1 MRKTKMLCGIGPATQ
16 DWEVFKKLVM
26 NGLNVA
32 RVNFSHA
39 TLEERKTTEDLVARA
54 RKELGKDV
62 AILFDTK
69 GPDLRTCSFE
79 NDFIDFVAGATIK
92 IVRESVLGT
101 KDKISFN
108 FPQVIDNLAI
118 GTEILLNDGF
128 VRLEVISVEDESGE
142 NGGGV
147 TCKIL
152 DSATLQSRRG
162 VNIPGVDLNI
172 PFISEVDEEDIK
184 YSCEHD
190 GDFLGISFVSSAE
203 DVRAARELLVK
214 YEIGRAHV

>member
-152 DSATLQSRRG
+152 DSAT
-162 VNIPGVDLNI
+162 
-172 PFISEVDEEDIK
+172 
-184 YSCEHD
+184 
-190 GDFLGISFVSSAE
+190 
-203 DVRAARELLVK
+203 
-214 YEIGRAHV
+214 